1 MSDGIILRQFMF
13 VDIDF
18 VETRGDKR
26 DRIGDEVE
34 RISRIIGTYSLE
46 GMWLYLTLLGV
57 SIGLVSMM
65 QSTALTMNL

>member
-1 MSDGIILRQFMF
+1 MF